1 MCSDRIRWLAVP
13 GSRTHPGQALRP
25 RWWPARRSS
34 SRPGRLS
41 DPPAQRPR
49 RRQAGIYRST
59 PWPRGIIR
67 AFRLQCPA
75 MFLLADLVELVRR
88 PFAALRT
95 IDQRRSLAAGLVAL
109 GLSITLPAAV
119 AELAA
124 LAPFRPP
131 LNLGSLPS
139 LTAQGADI
147 YARWV
152 YGHRFLLP
160 IYGIAISFVLWV
172 AAAGVIHLIARTLGG
187 RGDFAGLAKLVG
199 YAALVGL
206 VALPV
211 ALVDALLKLQ
221 GATQAEAAFGQLA
234 GFVAVAIFLWQNAL
248 LVIAA
253 RDHYAISTQ
262 RAVAAVIGPIGAVIV
277 LALALIIL
285 GIVLA
290 IIAQQT

>member
-1 MCSDRIRWLAVP
+1 
-13 GSRTHPGQALRP
+13 
-25 RWWPARRSS
+25 
-34 SRPGRLS
+34 
-41 DPPAQRPR
+41 
-49 RRQAGIYRST
+49 
-59 PWPRGIIR
+59 
-67 AFRLQCPA
+67 
-75 MFLLADLVELVRR
+75 MFLLADLVGLVRR
-88 PFAALRT
+88 PFTALRT
-95 IDQRRSLAAGLVAL
+95 IDQRRSLAAGLAAL

-119 AELAA
+119 AEVAA

-131 LNLGSLPS
+131 PSLGSLPS

-160 IYGIAISFVLWV
+160 VYGIAISLILWV
-172 AAAGVIHLIARTLGG
+172 AAAGLIHVIARTLGG

-285 GIVLA
+285 A
-290 IIAQQT
+290 IIFAILAQQT

>member
-1 MCSDRIRWLAVP
+1 
-13 GSRTHPGQALRP
+13 
-25 RWWPARRSS
+25 
-34 SRPGRLS
+34 
-41 DPPAQRPR
+41 
-49 RRQAGIYRST
+49 
-59 PWPRGIIR
+59 
-67 AFRLQCPA
+67 
-75 MFLLADLVELVRR
+75 MFLLADLVGLVRR
-88 PFAALRT
+88 PFTALRT
-95 IDQRRSLAAGLVAL
+95 IDQRRSLAAGLAAL

-119 AELAA
+119 AEVAA

-131 LNLGSLPS
+131 PSLGSLPS

-160 IYGIAISFVLWV
+160 IYGIAISLILWV
-172 AAAGVIHLIARTLGG
+172 AAAGLIHVIARTLGG

-262 RAVAAVIGPIGAVIV
+262 RAVAAVIGPIGGVIA
-277 LALALIIL
+277 LALALVIL
-285 GIVLA
+285 GIILS
-290 IIAQQT
+290 IMTQQT